1 MSLLVESRSLSKR
14 FYLRHNPA
22 AELKL
27 KVLGL
32 FDGSRRQRV
41 EEFWALRSISLKVH
55 DGEALGLVGRN
66 GSGKST
72 LLKVI
77 AGIHRRR
84 AGICSLPAGRAS
96 AA

>member
-1 MSLLVESRSLSKR
+1 MSLLVESRDLSKR
-14 FYLRHNPA
+14 FYLRHNPSG
-22 AELKL
+22 ELKL

-32 FDGSRRQRV
+32 FDGSPRQRV
-41 EEFWALRSISLKVH
+41 EEFWALRAVSLKVN

-72 LLKVI
+72 FLKVI
-77 AGIHRRR
+77 AGIHQPTRGDLLVAR
-84 AGICSLPAGRAS
+84 GTAS